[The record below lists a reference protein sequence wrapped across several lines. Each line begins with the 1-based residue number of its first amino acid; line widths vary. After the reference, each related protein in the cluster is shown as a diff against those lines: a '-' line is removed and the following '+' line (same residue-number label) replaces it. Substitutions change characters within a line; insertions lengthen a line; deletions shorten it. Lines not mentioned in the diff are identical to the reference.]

1 VAAAEA
7 GISLGFRLRRRS
19 CSCSSCAPPW
29 AAAAAVASVSGSVSP
44 GGDGVCAKLVALA
57 GAKSDQ

>member
-1 VAAAEA
+1 
-7 GISLGFRLRRRS
+7 
-19 CSCSSCAPPW
+19 
-29 AAAAAVASVSGSVSP
+29 VASVSGSVSP

>member
-1 VAAAEA
+1 VLLQFVRTSV
-7 GISLGFRLRRRS
+7 GRSSGCGKRVGLGL
-19 CSCSSCAPPW
+19 A
-29 AAAAAVASVSGSVSP
+29 